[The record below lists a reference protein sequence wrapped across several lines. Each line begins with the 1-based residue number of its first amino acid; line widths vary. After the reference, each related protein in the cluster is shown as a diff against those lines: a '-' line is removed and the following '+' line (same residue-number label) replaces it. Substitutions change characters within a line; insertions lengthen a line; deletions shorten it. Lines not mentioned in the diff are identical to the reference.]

1 MDTTLLLLLIGGAL
15 VLLVGVG
22 LFMLN
27 RSWGDSLPTRI
38 DIPRP
43 EDNPAHWNAQKQQ
56 HFRSPPTT
64 APDTYPGK
72 FSTGS
77 FDDNEFAEDTFAD
90 DDQFPELDDATR
102 HQTPVPENGLILI
115 THPLLKE
122 VIGKSEQ
129 SGGPATQY
137 VVRDGDDLY
146 VSLDLIQ
153 DPTQRREAAEMIQKF
168 QVEGRVG
175 VWDMINLA
183 TIFARNNSSR

>member
-43 EDNPAHWNAQKQQ
+43 EDNPARWNTQKQQ
-56 HFRSPPTT
+56 RFRSPPT
-64 APDTYPGK
+64 AEPDTPQGE
-72 FSTGS
+72 FSTGA
-77 FDDNEFAEDTFAD
+77 FDDNEFAEDIFAD
-90 DDQFPELDDATR
+90 DDEFPELDDATQ
-102 HQTPVPENGLILI
+102 HQTPVPEHGLILI

-122 VIGKSEQ
+122 VIEKSER
-129 SGGPATQY
+129 SDGPATQY

-146 VSLDLIQ
+146 VSLDLIK
-153 DPTQRREAAEMIQKF
+153 DPIQRREAAEMIQKF

-183 TIFARNNSSR
+183 KIFARSSSSR